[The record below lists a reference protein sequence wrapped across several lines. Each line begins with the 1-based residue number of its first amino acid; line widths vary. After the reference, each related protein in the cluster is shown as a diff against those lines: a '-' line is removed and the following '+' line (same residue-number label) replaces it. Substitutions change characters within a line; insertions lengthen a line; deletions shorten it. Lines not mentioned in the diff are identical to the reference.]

1 MKPVSNMKYYKHNK
15 GRLLLLVIP
24 LLLSVILLHTVY
36 MIINS
41 YYSVQYN
48 AFVETRKHYSSIQAR
63 GSLIKSEILTSIETH
78 EDTNKV
84 VPCVLG
90 YTEIES
96 VLSTVGVRVYLLYQ
110 NDLREFMDKMN
121 LEVAA
126 GRLPDPGKNEIILH
140 ENIIK
145 NKNLTIGDAIGSDIT
160 AKEKLS
166 GRYRIVG
173 TLKGKALAGF
183 ASLEEWKEEN
193 VVSNPEQYGV
203 LIYAK
208 EGRLDSLNRYLS
220 YLPLTG
226 NDLSS
231 YSNSWSDFTES
242 SESIYLLLNVIYGS
256 VLIIVSVCLGFLTY
270 LFYHGR
276 LKEFAILN
284 VIGYSRQTIILR
296 NISEVLV
303 LNLLSAISGI
313 LCLIIIG
320 LVLNQTVFKVKG
332 SPLALFDSKAIVLSL
347 CIPMLCIIVQT
358 VSIGI
363 SFSKKIDIVGVIEME
378 DGGAM

>member
-48 AFVETRKHYSSIQAR
+48 AFVETRKHYTSIQAR
-63 GSLIKSEILTSIETH
+63 GNLIKKDIITTVENH
-78 EDTNKV
+78 KDTEKV

-90 YTEIES
+90 YTEIEG

-110 NDLREFMDKMN
+110 NELRELMDKMN
-121 LEVAA
+121 LKLEA
-126 GRLPDPGKNEIILH
+126 GRLPDPGKNEIIFH
-140 ENIIK
+140 ENIVK
-145 NKNLTIGDAIGSDIT
+145 NKNLAIGDVIGNDIT
-160 AKEKLS
+160 SKEKLP
-166 GRYRIVG
+166 GKYRIVG

-183 ASLEEWKEEN
+183 ASLEAWKAAN
-193 VVSNPEQYGV
+193 GVDNPEQYSV

-242 SESIYLLLNVIYGS
+242 SEGIYLLLNVIYSS

-276 LKEFAILN
+276 LREFAILN

-313 LCLIIIG
+313 LCSIIIG
-320 LVLNQTVFKVKG
+320 EVLNKAVFVAKG
-332 SPLALFDSKAIVLSL
+332 TPLEVLDPKAIILSL

-363 SFSKKIDIVGVIEME
+363 SFNKKIDIVGVIEME

>member
-48 AFVETRKHYSSIQAR
+48 AFVETRKHYTSIQAR
-63 GSLIKSEILTSIETH
+63 GNLIKKDIITTVENH
-78 EDTNKV
+78 EDTEKV

-90 YTEIES
+90 YTEIEG

-110 NDLREFMDKMN
+110 NELRELMDKMN
-121 LEVAA
+121 LKLEA

-140 ENIIK
+140 ENIVK
-145 NKNLTIGDAIGSDIT
+145 NKNLAIGDVIGNDIT
-160 AKEKLS
+160 SKEKLP
-166 GRYRIVG
+166 GKYRIVG

-183 ASLEEWKEEN
+183 ASLEAWKAAN
-193 VVSNPEQYGV
+193 GVDNPEQYSV

-208 EGRLDSLNRYLS
+208 EGRLDCLNRYLS

-242 SESIYLLLNVIYGS
+242 SEGIYLLLNVIYSS

-276 LKEFAILN
+276 LREFAILN

-313 LCLIIIG
+313 LCSIIIG
-320 LVLNQTVFKVKG
+320 EVLNKAVFVAKG
-332 SPLALFDSKAIVLSL
+332 TPLEVLDPKAIILSL

-363 SFSKKIDIVGVIEME
+363 SFNKKIDIVGVIEME

>member
-15 GRLLLLVIP
+15 GRLFLLVVP
-24 LLLSVILLHTVY
+24 LLLCVILLHTVY

-48 AFVETRKHYSSIQAR
+48 AFVETRKHYTSIQAR
-63 GSLIKSEILTSIETH
+63 GSLIKTEILTTIENN
-78 EDTNKV
+78 EDTQKV

-121 LEVAA
+121 LKLAV

-140 ENIIK
+140 ENIVK
-145 NKNLTIGDAIGSDIT
+145 NKNLTIGDTIGNDIA
-160 AKEKLS
+160 AKEKLP
-166 GRYRIVG
+166 GQYRIVG

-183 ASLEEWKEEN
+183 ASLEAWKEAIGED
-193 VVSNPEQYGV
+193 NPEQYGV

-208 EGRLDSLNRYLS
+208 EGKLDSLNRYLS

-303 LNLLSAISGI
+303 LNFLSAISGI
-313 LCLIIIG
+313 LCSIIIG
-320 LVLNQTVFKVKG
+320 LVLNQAVFIAKG
-332 SPLALFDSKAIVLSL
+332 TPLNVLDPKAIILSL

-363 SFSKKIDIVGVIEME
+363 SFNKKIDIVGVIEME